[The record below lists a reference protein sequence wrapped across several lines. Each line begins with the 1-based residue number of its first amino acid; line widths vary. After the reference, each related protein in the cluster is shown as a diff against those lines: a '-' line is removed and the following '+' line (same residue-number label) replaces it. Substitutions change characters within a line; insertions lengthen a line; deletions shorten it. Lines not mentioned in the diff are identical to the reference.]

1 MTRLATLD
9 PAGGAAFRDRRIRTV
24 AAGLAALYLWFVSAQ
39 PVVGY
44 AHAGHDDE
52 LFLRLAEYI
61 VNGQWLGPYSQF
73 TLMKGCGYPLFIAGV
88 FKLGLPLPLA
98 EHSFYLLGCWL
109 LVRALRPLLRH
120 DAWSLAAFALLL
132 WQPMSYYLDRGGGNI
147 LRQNLSTP
155 LTLLVFAGLVALH
168 TRRGA
173 RFAVQL
179 GWTAL
184 LGLSLG
190 WLWLTRE
197 DSVWIGPSVA
207 LLVVLAVYFAWRE
220 KTAWRRL
227 AWPLAS
233 AAAAAV
239 LPVLIVCRL
248 NAKNYGW
255 FGTVEFRAPQFID
268 AYGALARVQVAPP
281 IDRVP
286 LPRESRRA
294 IYAVSPSFARLQ
306 PLFEG
311 PVARWVSPDLQI
323 GGAVWVWA
331 LRDAVVD
338 TIHPRNA
345 AETLAFYQQL
355 ADEVNA
361 ACDAGRIPA
370 GPRHDSF
377 LPPLTPHYLASLRQ
391 DLPWYLRTFV
401 QFEGFNARPRRSS
414 GNALELRLF
423 RDLTH
428 SPLAPADDAPE
439 IAMPLTWADRVWR
452 IGALQDIGR
461 TLRWL
466 CVTAEAAGLMAWLW
480 VAGRALCGRRA
491 PEYLWWLA
499 TTALGGA
506 LAVFTIALLVHV
518 TSWPD
523 WRPLRMAQG
532 YPLLLL
538 FAIAS
543 LAAGMKRITLE
554 TGRCA
559 GALLMIAG
567 LGLSLAALLYGQRH
581 GFGSLAPTVV
591 LRWVI
596 PGGTLPALCCQV
608 GLSSFSLS
616 VLGLNLSRE

>member
-1 MTRLATLD
+1 
-9 PAGGAAFRDRRIRTV
+9 
-24 AAGLAALYLWFVSAQ
+24 LAALYLWFVSAQ

-98 EHSFYLLGCWL
+98 EHSCYLLGCWL

-120 DAWSLAAFALLL
+120 DAWALAAFALLV
-132 WQPMSYYLDRGGGNI
+132 WQPMSYYLDRGGGNL
-147 LRQNLSTP
+147 LRQNLYTP
-155 LTLLVFAGLVALH
+155 LTLLIFAGLVALH
-168 TRRGA
+168 TRREA
-173 RFAVQL
+173 RFVVQL
-179 GWTAL
+179 GWAAL

-197 DSVWIGPSVA
+197 EGVWIIPSVV
-207 LLVVLAVYFAWRE
+207 LLVAVTLYFVWRE
-220 KTAWRRL
+220 KISWRRP
-227 AWPLAS
+227 AWPLAF
-233 AAAAAV
+233 AAVTAV
-239 LPVLIVCRL
+239 LPVLIVCSL
-248 NAKNYGW
+248 NARYYGW
-255 FGTVEFRAPQFID
+255 FGTVEFRAPQFIE
-268 AYGALARVQVAPP
+268 AYGALSRVQASPP

-294 IYAVSPSFARLQ
+294 IYAVSPSFARMQSL
-306 PLFEG
+306 LEG
-311 PVARWVSPDLQI
+311 DLGVRWVGSDLQFN
-323 GGAVWVWA
+323 GGMWMWA

-377 LPPLTPHYLASLRQ
+377 LAPLTPYYLAGLRR
-391 DLPWYLRTFV
+391 DFPSYFGHFV
-401 QFEGFNARPRRSS
+401 LFEGFNARPRRSS
-414 GNALELRLF
+414 GTALELRLF
-423 RDLTH
+423 RDITH

-439 IAMPLTWADRVWR
+439 IATPLTWADRVWR
-452 IGALQDIGR
+452 IGALQDIGH

-466 CVTAEAAGLMAWLW
+466 CVAAEAAGLLAWLW
-480 VAGRALCGRRA
+480 VAGWALRCRRA
-491 PEYLWWLA
+491 PAYLWWLA
-499 TTALGGA
+499 SAALGGA
-506 LAVFTIALLVHV
+506 LAVFTISLLVHV
-518 TSWPD
+518 TAWPD

-543 LAAGMKRITLE
+543 LAA
-554 TGRCA
+554 
-559 GALLMIAG
+559 
-567 LGLSLAALLYGQRH
+567 
-581 GFGSLAPTVV
+581 
-591 LRWVI
+591 
-596 PGGTLPALCCQV
+596 
-608 GLSSFSLS
+608 
-616 VLGLNLSRE
+616 LSRSVPTPDPGARD

>member
-1 MTRLATLD
+1 MTHLTTLA
-9 PAGGAAFRDRRIRTV
+9 PAGGAAFRDRRMRIV

-120 DAWSLAAFALLL
+120 DVWSLAAFALLL
-132 WQPMSYYLDRGGGNI
+132 WQPMSYYLDRGGGDI
-147 LRQNLSTP
+147 LRQNLYTP
-155 LTLLVFAGLVALH
+155 LTLLIFAGLVALH
-168 TRRGA
+168 TRRKA
-173 RFAVQL
+173 RLAVQL
-179 GWTAL
+179 GWMAL

-190 WLWLTRE
+190 GFWLTRE
-197 DSVWIGPSVA
+197 EGVWIVPSAA
-207 LLVVLAVYFAWRE
+207 LLVAIAVYFVWRE
-220 KTAWRRL
+220 KIAWRRL
-227 AWPLAS
+227 AWPLGF
-233 AAAAAV
+233 AAAIAV
-239 LPVLIVCRL
+239 LPVLIVCSL
-248 NAKNYGW
+248 NAKYYGW
-255 FGTVEFRAPQFID
+255 FGMVECRAPQFME
-268 AYGALARVQVAPP
+268 AYGALCRVQVAPA

-294 IYAVSPSFARLQ
+294 IYPVSPSFARLQ
-306 PLFEG
+306 PLLEG
-311 PVARWVSPDLQI
+311 DLGVGWVGSDLQFN
-323 GGAVWVWA
+323 GGLWVWA

-345 AETLAFYQQL
+345 AETLAFYQKL

-377 LPPLTPHYLASLRQ
+377 LPPLTPHYRAGLRQ
-391 DLPWYLRTFV
+391 DFPWYLRTFV

-414 GNALELRLF
+414 GNALELQLF
-423 RDLTH
+423 RDITH

-439 IAMPLTWADRVWR
+439 IALPLTWADRVWR

-466 CVTAEAAGLMAWLW
+466 CMTAEAAGLMAWLW

-499 TTALGGA
+499 TAACLGA
-506 LAVFTIALLVHV
+506 LAVFAIALLVHV

-523 WRPLRMAQG
+523 WRPLRFSQA

-538 FAIAS
+538 FAVAS
-543 LAAGMKRITLE
+543 LAALWR
-554 TGRCA
+554 RV
-559 GALLMIAG
+559 
-567 LGLSLAALLYGQRH
+567 
-581 GFGSLAPTVV
+581 PT
-591 LRWVI
+591 
-596 PGGTLPALCCQV
+596 PD
-608 GLSSFSLS
+608 SSP
-616 VLGLNLSRE
+616 RD